1 MKKHFSRFLVSLMVF
16 IGQIIIAQNSK
27 VITFHFVPLMNHE
40 PLELGKKYAI
50 DSEKLP
56 VTINLFKCYVSHIVF
71 YNDKELVYDATNEA
85 FLLDCS
91 EKNSLTRTITLPG
104 DINYTE
110 LRFYFGLDDQ
120 TNDKGISGG
129 DLDPTKGMYW
139 TWQTGY
145 INMKMEGTSLSSG
158 AADHNFQFH
167 LGGFLAPFA
176 SFQPL
181 TITTENKSELAIAI
195 ELADFIKK
203 INFAETHTLMSPCQQ
218 SVLLSKYAASMFH
231 LL

>member
-1 MKKHFSRFLVSLMVF
+1 MVL
-16 IGQIIIAQNSK
+16 IGQIITAQNTTA
-27 VITFHFVPLMNHE
+27 ITLHFVPLMNHAS
-40 PLELGKKYAI
+40 LELGKKYTI
-50 DSEKLP
+50 DSESSPL
-56 VTINLFKCYVSHIVF
+56 TINLFKCYVSHIAF

-91 EKNSLTRTITLPG
+91 EKNSLTRTITVPEA
-104 DINYTE
+104 INYTE
-110 LRFYFGLDDQ
+110 LRFYFGIDDK

-145 INMKMEGTSLSSG
+145 INMKLEGNCLGSG
-158 AADHNFQFH
+158 ATDHTFQFH
-167 LGGFLAPFA
+167 LGGFIAPYA
-176 SFQPL
+176 SFQPVS
-181 TITTENKSELAIAI
+181 IKTENKRELSISI

-203 INFAETHTLMSPCQQ
+203 IKLADTHTVMSPSQL

-231 LL
+231 YL